1 VLFIWAAAA
10 TDSNWVSYLGPFV
23 PFGGLATLVI
33 IWQQRQIMAQSERI
47 AQLSDRVVEQAEK
60 VAPLLADAT
69 GALEAAARE
78 LNRRDR

>member
-1 VLFIWAAAA
+1 
-10 TDSNWVSYLGPFV
+10 
-23 PFGGLATLVI
+23 
-33 IWQQRQIMAQSERI
+33 MAQSERI